1 MVNQGTSGAGG
12 RVAGA
17 VTPSISTGN
26 LPSDAAVRAAVSEG
40 YELFRED
47 DSGKVADYIPAL
59 ANARP
64 DAFGVC
70 IAGVQGRLFAV
81 GDAEVPFTIQSISKV
96 FVFALVCDALGH
108 DEARIKLGVNS
119 TGLPFDSVMGIE
131 LNDDRTMNPMVNAG
145 ALATT
150 SLVPGATMEEK
161 FVRIQDLLSCF
172 AGRRLDV
179 DEEVYESEAATNDR
193 NRGIAH
199 LLHGYGRLYCDP
211 ELVTDLYTRQCAL
224 QVTARD
230 LAVMG
235 ATLAD
240 GGINPQ
246 TGERAV
252 APGCCRRVLAVLATS
267 GLYERSGDWLYD
279 IGLPGKSGVS
289 GGLVTVSPGKGG
301 VGTYSPPLDEAGN
314 SVRGQRITT
323 YLSERL
329 GLNLFASA
337 PLAPRAEVADPSD
350 ASVP

>member
-1 MVNQGTSGAGG
+1 M
-12 RVAGA
+12 
-17 VTPSISTGN
+17 
-26 LPSDAAVRAAVSEG
+26 
-40 YELFRED
+40 
-47 DSGKVADYIPAL
+47 
-59 ANARP
+59 
-64 DAFGVC
+64 
-70 IAGVQGRLFAV
+70 
-81 GDAEVPFTIQSISKV
+81 
-96 FVFALVCDALGH
+96 CDALGH
-108 DEARIKLGVNS
+108 QEARRKLGVNS

-131 LNDDRTMNPMVNAG
+131 LNATRTMNPMVNAG

-150 SLVPGATMEEK
+150 SLVPGTSAEEK
-161 FVRIQDLLSCF
+161 FERIAAMLSCF

-179 DEEVYESEAATNDR
+179 DEGVYRSEVTTNFR

-199 LLHGYGRLYCDP
+199 LLYGYGRMYSDP
-211 ELVTDLYTRQCAL
+211 ELATDVYTRQCSL

-240 GGINPQ
+240 GGMNPL

-252 APGCCRRVLAVLATS
+252 APGVCRRVLAVLATS

-279 IGLPGKSGVS
+279 VGLPGKSGVS

-301 VGTYSPPLDEAGN
+301 VGTYSPPLDGAGN
-314 SVRGQRITT
+314 SVRGQRVTT

-337 PLAPRAEVADPSD
+337 PLAARSRSSGGVDIP
-350 ASVP
+350 